1 MLERMKGMKDI
12 WKKIMKKIDAFLD
25 FMCIEDAS
33 NKRRREFKDGEK
45 DESATLSGLIQEFGK
60 QMKESSKK

>member
-1 MLERMKGMKDI
+1 MKGMKDI
-12 WKKIMKKIDAFLD
+12 WNKIIKKIDAFLD
-25 FMCIEDAS
+25 FMCIEDTP
-33 NKRRREFKDGEK
+33 KRRREFEDGEK

>member
-12 WKKIMKKIDAFLD
+12 WNKIIKKIDAFLD
-25 FMCIEDAS
+25 FMCIEDTP
-33 NKRRREFKDGEK
+33 KRRREFEDGEK